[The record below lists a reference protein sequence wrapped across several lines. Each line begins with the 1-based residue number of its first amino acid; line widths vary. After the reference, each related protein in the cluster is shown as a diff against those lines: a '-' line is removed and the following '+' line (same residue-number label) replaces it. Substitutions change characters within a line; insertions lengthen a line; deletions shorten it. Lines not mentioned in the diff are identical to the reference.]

1 MATDFDKAY
10 QFTERLWL
18 NPAMKGLTCLQK
30 EDQIIQFLN
39 MNGSKLYPTLTT
51 PAFFN
56 GQTWSNIYQL
66 LIKALNDLTNRE
78 LLPDLSGIINTG
90 IDFSFVT
97 FLSESRAQDNSI
109 RQQLLQFVDEMIRKT
124 ESRRAMTGCYTAL
137 KSRILERYIERIF
150 DRQKYISFELRKVQ
164 KLRMGQEEMANMLKV
179 SLMLRPAVPF
189 FSTATGFA
197 DNGGAK
203 TGVIQSQFSE
213 RVIQQLEKNLNLIPN
228 DVIRSGINSNL
239 SFLDNN
245 YIETTAR
252 MTAIYA
258 NLCLNYRAD
267 MKIDRGAESSDKSWF
282 SIARRNYKYYGF
294 DLDMIN
300 ELYNIAAENGW

>member
-1 MATDFDKAY
+1 
-10 QFTERLWL
+10 
-18 NPAMKGLTCLQK
+18 MKGLTCLQK
-30 EDQIIQFLN
+30 EEQMIQFLN
-39 MNGSKLYPTLTT
+39 LNGSKLYPTLSS

-66 LIKALNDLTNRE
+66 MIKALTDLTDKE
-78 LLPDLSGIINTG
+78 LLPDLSGIINTE
-90 IDFSFVT
+90 IDFSFAT
-97 FLSESRAQDNSI
+97 FLQESHASENAI
-109 RQQLLQFVDEMIRKT
+109 RQQILQFVDEMIRKP
-124 ESRRAMTGCYTAL
+124 ESRRAMTGCYTVI
-137 KSRILERYIERIF
+137 KSKILERYIERIF
-150 DRQKYISFELRKVQ
+150 DRQKYINFELRKVQ
-164 KLRMGQEEMANMLKV
+164 KLRMGPAETTNMMKI
-179 SLMLRPAVPF
+179 SLLLRPAVPF
-189 FSTATGFA
+189 FSTAVGFVDSGA
-197 DNGGAK
+197 AK

-213 RVIQQLEKNLNLIPN
+213 RVIQQMEKSLNIIPL
-228 DVIRSGINSNL
+228 DAIKSGVNSNL

-258 NLCLNYRAD
+258 FRCLNFRAD

-282 SIARRNYKYYGF
+282 NIARRNYKYYGF